1 MLTFCD
7 VNIFDMA
14 AIKKEHYFYPGH
26 KSKTGKICPGILFI
40 DGKYKF
46 RYNQTNK
53 DQTIYKMYCVQQAN
67 PEFSCRAKATV
78 VKRDDDSF
86 FLYSCVDLDLLI
98 TLDKAEIKDSLKEI
112 GVKRFGDRHKLCERI
127 LVEKRSRSD
136 RTPDDNQ
143 KQDTVVNDEPSLVE
157 ANHLDQSKGPFENT
171 ESLLVNDDDTFGNIE
186 ETEHESEHID

>member
-1 MLTFCD
+1 MKTQYEEDPHFHKFIKQAVTLSSLVDLKD
-7 VNIFDMA
+7 V
-14 AIKKEHYFYPGH
+14 
-26 KSKTGKICPGILFI
+26 L
-40 DGKYKF
+40 
-46 RYNQTNK
+46 K
-53 DQTIYKMYCVQQAN
+53 DLN
-67 PEFSCRAKATV
+67 L
-78 VKRDDDSF
+78 DSLLRNF
-86 FLYSCVDLDLLI
+86 ESEGVDLDLLI